1 MESIIARLLSTE
13 RLREKNNDLEFYLF
27 AKYMNQNSRE
37 MQDKYIEL
45 ANRTTL
51 FHIDVFRE
59 FATYILLQQKSK
71 PFLPDESSSFIQDA
85 IKYLWDE
92 RFQLVQNNIKHEEA
106 ITFNC
111 EPDESKGKFISKEAI
126 KIFLKEILSRN
137 PDRDLKKEAFDQL
150 ALIRAKRENLNK
162 NSKETKSVIKKQ
174 PIKIKTQNGKR
185 RHTYFTRS
193 QNRNKINHHY
203 FTRSQTLGCKR

>member
-13 RLREKNNDLEFYLF
+13 KLREKNNDLEFYLF
-27 AKYMNQNSRE
+27 ARYMNQNSRE

-45 ANRTTL
+45 ANSTTL

-92 RFQLVQNNIKHEEA
+92 RFELVQNNLKHKEA

-126 KIFLKEILSRN
+126 NIFLKEIVSRN
-137 PDRDLKKEAFDQL
+137 PDRDLKKEAFDQI
-150 ALIRAKRENLNK
+150 ALMRAQREHLNK
-162 NSKETKSVIKKQ
+162 DTSISQ
-174 PIKIKTQNGKR
+174 DQKIGIR
-185 RHTYFTRS
+185 
-193 QNRNKINHHY
+193 
-203 FTRSQTLGCKR
+203 